1 MFINCDNLKF
11 KLKLNLLQLTYSLC
25 QVLPDNQTWQWQ
37 SPSMPLKR
45 GGLLGKS
52 VAYNGGFS
60 ISTLDSRILHYIL
73 IND

>member
-1 MFINCDNLKF
+1 MFINCDNLKL

-52 VAYNGGFS
+52 VAYNWWIFHFHVGFPD
-60 ISTLDSRILHYIL
+60 STLYF
-73 IND
+73 NK